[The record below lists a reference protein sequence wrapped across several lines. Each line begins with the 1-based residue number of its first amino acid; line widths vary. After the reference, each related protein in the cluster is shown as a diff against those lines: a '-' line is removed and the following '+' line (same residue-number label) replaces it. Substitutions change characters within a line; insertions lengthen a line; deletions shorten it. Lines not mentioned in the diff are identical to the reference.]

1 MNDPAFRFRLERVH
15 SLRKQAERAAQE
27 SLANS
32 LGRHQDGERSLQ
44 DVEATIAAARAA
56 SRRTAHE
63 AGGLPATGSDL
74 QAVDMYLERLSG
86 RRASAVR
93 YLLEREAE
101 VADRRRS
108 LLAAARERQ
117 ALDRL
122 RGRRRSEH
130 ERAAARAE
138 GEQLDE
144 LALAV
149 HRRRERA
156 A

>member
-1 MNDPAFRFRLERVH
+1 MKEPVFRFRLERVH

-27 SLANS
+27 SLASS
-32 LGRHQDGERSLQ
+32 LGRRREGERSL
-44 DVEATIAAARAA
+44 DDIDRRIEAARSAA
-56 SRRTAHE
+56 RRDSGEPGAT
-63 AGGLPATGSDL
+63 ATGSDL
-74 QAVDMYLERLSG
+74 RAADRYLERLAG

-93 YLLEREAE
+93 DLRQREVEVEERRRELLE
-101 VADRRRS
+101 
-108 LLAAARERQ
+108 AARERQ

-130 ERAAARAE
+130 RLAAARAE
-138 GEQLDE
+138 GEHLDE

>member
-1 MNDPAFRFRLERVH
+1 MKEPVFRFRLERVH

-27 SLANS
+27 SLASS
-32 LGRHQDGERSLQ
+32 LGGGGVGAGPLDYRAGGCAGARR
-44 DVEATIAAARAA
+44 AARRDSGEPGA
-56 SRRTAHE
+56 T
-63 AGGLPATGSDL
+63 ATGSDL
-74 QAVDMYLERLSG
+74 RAADRYLERLAG

-93 YLLEREAE
+93 DLRQREVEVEERRRELLE
-101 VADRRRS
+101 
-108 LLAAARERQ
+108 AARERQ

-130 ERAAARAE
+130 RLAAARAE
-138 GEQLDE
+138 GEHLDE

>member
-1 MNDPAFRFRLERVH
+1 MKEPVFRFRLERVH

-27 SLANS
+27 SLATS
-32 LGRHQDGERSLQ
+32 LGRHRDGERSL
-44 DVEATIAAARAA
+44 DDIERRIEAARSAA
-56 SRRTAHE
+56 RLGPARPGAT
-63 AGGLPATGSDL
+63 ATGSDL
-74 QAVDMYLERLSG
+74 RAADLYLERLSG
-86 RRASAVR
+86 RRAAAMQDLR
-93 YLLEREAE
+93 RREAE
-101 VADRRRS
+101 VEERRRE
-108 LLAAARERQ
+108 LLEAARERQ

-130 ERAAARAE
+130 RLAAARAE
-138 GEQLDE
+138 GEHLDE